1 MSNSQGF
8 KEYFASWGWLF
19 SYSVS
24 LYDMPGGTINN
35 ELRQI
40 HLKKRKLRP
49 YLFYKKASF

>member
-1 MSNSQGF
+1 MSNNQRF
-8 KEYFASWGWLF
+8 KDHFASWGWLF

-24 LYDMPGGTINN
+24 LYDIPECAINN

-40 HLKKRKLRP
+40 HLNKRKLRP

>member
-1 MSNSQGF
+1 MSNSQRF
-8 KEYFASWGWLF
+8 KEHFASWGWLF

-24 LYDMPGGTINN
+24 LCDMLEGAINK

-40 HLKKRKLRP
+40 HVKKRKLRP